1 VATCGHHIRAKAER
15 FARQVGEYRR
25 RGPLLQGATLEAEI
39 TVMAIPVEPKMSDS
53 SPWLDPTNLDDRLL
67 ASVIEVMRLNAHASV
82 IVVTRDV
89 NLQNKLE
96 FARVPFVS
104 PEDLGIEEYR

>member
-1 VATCGHHIRAKAER
+1 MANSTKNSVGQFHRIIARIE
-15 FARQVGEYRR
+15 FAG
-25 RGPLLQGATLEAEI
+25 LL
-39 TVMAIPVEPKMSDS
+39 PVP
-53 SPWLDPTNLDDRLL
+53 N
-67 ASVIEVMRLNAHASV
+67 
-82 IVVTRDV
+82 